1 MDGHTGQSEQSDA
14 VCPVSHQSKEGP
26 KPIVAVTGASRGIGH
41 AIVRSFY
48 NAGWDVYT
56 LARTPFSNVCPWAE
70 GIIKHIEADLV
81 DEASIKRATAQLLER
96 IDGRGLN
103 GLVNNAGISPKTD
116 AGGRLGA
123 TLTSAE
129 TMQQVMMVNLIA
141 PMMLTRGLLEPLQ
154 QAKGSVVNVSS
165 IASTQIHPFAG
176 AAYATSK
183 AALSALT
190 REFAYDLGETGVRV
204 NAVAPGEIETSILSP
219 GTDTL
224 VQRDVPLRR
233 IGSPAEVAEVVLF
246 LCSDAAS
253 YVNGTEI
260 PINGGQHV

>member
-1 MDGHTGQSEQSDA
+1 MAAPTATSDA
-14 VCPVSHQSKEGP
+14 VCPVSHQAKEGP

-48 NAGWDVYT
+48 TAGWDVYT
-56 LARTPFSNVCPWAE
+56 LARTPFSSVCPWAE
-70 GIIKHIEADLV
+70 GIIKHIEADLSNP
-81 DEASIKRATAQLLER
+81 ASIARATDALLER
-96 IDGRGLN
+96 LDGRGLN
-103 GLVNNAGISPKTD
+103 GLVNNAGLSPKTAD
-116 AGGRLGA
+116 GGRLGA
-123 TLTSAE
+123 TE
-129 TMQQVMMVNLIA
+129 TTADVMNEVMMVNLIA
-141 PMMLTRGLLEPLQ
+141 PLTLTRTLLTPLK

-165 IASTQIHPFAG
+165 IASARIHPFAG
-176 AAYATSK
+176 AAYSTSK

-190 REFAYDLGETGVRV
+190 RELAYDLGETGVRV
-204 NAVAPGEIETSILSP
+204 NAVAPGEIETAILSP
-219 GTDTL
+219 GTDAV

-233 IGSPAEVAEVVLF
+233 VGSPHEVAEVVLF